1 MFITTQFGIK
11 VKGSSNWILDSNRF
25 IGVLQ
30 WELTLADGV
39 VDESGVVYVCPPYGG
54 DCGNY
59 KVINNIAAGN

>member
-1 MFITTQFGIK
+1 
-11 VKGSSNWILDSNRF
+11 
-25 IGVLQ
+25 
-30 WELTLADGV
+30 LTLADGV